1 MYVGMTRA
9 EDELNLTHARTRM
22 HFGESS
28 YRAPSRFLDEIPT
41 ELKEGGVVEDE
52 DEVLGEWEAPQQ
64 AAQLAVGVRVEH
76 DHFGYGHVERL
87 QGSGP
92 NARVTVQFK
101 LCGSK
106 VLLVQYANLK
116 IIEA

>member
-9 EDELNLTHARTRM
+9 EEELHLTHARTRM

-28 YRAPSRFLDEIPT
+28 YRAPSRFIDEIPL
-41 ELKEGGVVEDE
+41 ELREGESIEDE
-52 DEVLGEWEAPQQ
+52 ESVLGEWEAPQQ
-64 AAQLAVGVRVEH
+64 AVELAVGTRVEH

-92 NARVTVQFK
+92 NARVTVHFTHG
-101 LCGSK
+101 GSK

-116 IIEA
+116 IVQV